1 MEEDYD
7 YIAETNDDTNVT
19 ISDNFENANVTETEF
34 HEYHDYSYDDMPTKI
49 HHLMYSDTLIVVIS
63 LIIMIIVGLVFRT
76 LCLKLAS
83 CNQRKERMRGGLRA
97 LAEHMNHVTR
107 SMSDDLEL
115 PDSPKTVI
123 RTYSNAARTTPGGG
137 GGPPTR
143 GEQQQ
148 HHNSLFLMAINNNM
162 AEAGNN
168 NNKEE
173 IEMDSRS
180 SSTVKIEIHNDERNS
195 R

>member
-7 YIAETNDDTNVT
+7 IAESNDDINITK
-19 ISDNFENANVTETEF
+19 SDNFENANVTKHEF

-76 LCLKLAS
+76 LCTKLTS
-83 CNQRKERMRGGLRA
+83 CNQRKERVRGGLKA
-97 LAEHMNHVTR
+97 LADHMNHVTR

-123 RTYSNAARTTPGGG
+123 RTYSNAARAPA
-137 GGPPTR
+137 GP
-143 GEQQQ
+143 
-148 HHNSLFLMAINNNM
+148 HHNNSLFLMAVNNNM
-162 AEAGNN
+162 TSNS
-168 NNKEE
+168 KEE
-173 IEMDSRS
+173 VEMSSRPS
-180 SSTVKIEIHNDERNS
+180 SVQIEIHNDERNS

>member
-7 YIAETNDDTNVT
+7 IAETNDDTNVT
-19 ISDNFENANVTETEF
+19 ISDNYENANVTKTDF

-63 LIIMIIVGLVFRT
+63 LVIMIIVGLVFRT
-76 LCLKLAS
+76 LCIKLTS
-83 CNQRKERMRGGLRA
+83 CNQRKERYRGGLKA
-97 LAEHMNHVTR
+97 LADHMNHVTR

-123 RTYSNAARTTPGGG
+123 RTYSNAARTTGVGG

-143 GEQQQ
+143 GEQ
-148 HHNSLFLMAINNNM
+148 HNSLFLMAVNNNM
-162 AEAGNN
+162 AESNNNN

-173 IEMDSRS
+173 IEMSSR
-180 SSTVKIEIHNDERNS
+180 STVKIEIHNDERNS